1 MRFSG
6 ISGCLSAAVLAL
18 GVGGAPVV
26 QADALGDSLEQAHI
40 RKATFA
46 APAWEGYTN
55 ADGSGLYW
63 DLLKQ
68 VYAPYGLDVK
78 FINMPWNRANKLM
91 TAGSMVDGVPGEI
104 PGVEGKLY
112 AQLPID
118 IEYHGV
124 MHAAKTPFS
133 GRASLTG
140 KRVGWR
146 HSYNLI
152 PAEQRDFTL
161 VECVRPERC
170 TEQVQNGELDFFL
183 DEPDELEKQ
192 RSEAHLPADAYPIAQ
207 LPPGKESFM
216 TFADSASGRLLRE
229 STTRGYGRWRRPA
242 SCGRSTSAGT
252 ARCPAPCRLFRRS
265 DAPLISIAKPFR
277 GLRGGNETPRIR
289 PSFPPLTHRKGG
301 YIDDSVLYPLQAAPG
316 LTATETYRST
326 PCTAERFPP
335 LRPRKLPARGH
346 RLPRSPLPRFSLL
359 R

>member
-1 MRFSG
+1 MTKGDAWRTGSRCFGRCVTGARPNSPTAG
-6 ISGCLSAAVLAL
+6 STTAFFTAAFGSV
-18 GVGGAPVV
+18 
-26 QADALGDSLEQAHI
+26 
-40 RKATFA
+40 TFA

-216 TFADSASGRLLRE
+216 TFADSASGAGPPGHVVDRREVAIEQQLRQ
-229 STTRGYGRWRRPA
+229 PA
-242 SCGRSTSAGT
+242 GAPSRDDAGT
-252 ARCPAPCRLFRRS
+252 STGPVAFDR
-265 DAPLISIAKPFR
+265 R
-277 GLRGGNETPRIR
+277 GLVDRRQRAKTALQRGSSRGVGYLILQAEGTFDINTVFAGILV
-289 PSFPPLTHRKGG
+289 LTGFALLLDAVVGVIERRLMKWQPKGG
-301 YIDDSVLYPLQAAPG
+301 E
-316 LTATETYRST
+316 TE
-326 PCTAERFPP
+326 
-335 LRPRKLPARGH
+335 KV
-346 RLPRSPLPRFSLL
+346 
-359 R
+359 

>member
-18 GVGGAPVV
+18 GVGERRWFRPMRWAIAWSRRTSARRPSPRRPG
-26 QADALGDSLEQAHI
+26 
-40 RKATFA
+40 KAIPTPTA
-46 APAWEGYTN
+46 AVCTGTCW
-55 ADGSGLYW
+55 
-63 DLLKQ
+63 KQ
-68 VYAPYGLDVK
+68 VYAPYRLDVK

-229 STTRGYGRWRRPA
+229 VYDARVRQMAASGELRALYQRWNSEVPGA
-242 SCGRSTSAGT
+242 VQALSA
-252 ARCPAPCRLFRRS
+252 
-265 DAPLISIAKPFR
+265 
-277 GLRGGNETPRIR
+277 
-289 PSFPPLTHRKGG
+289 
-301 YIDDSVLYPLQAAPG
+301 Q
-316 LTATETYRST
+316 
-326 PCTAERFPP
+326 
-335 LRPRKLPARGH
+335 
-346 RLPRSPLPRFSLL
+346 
-359 R
+359 

>member
-133 GRASLTG
+133 YRASLTG

-192 RSEAHLPADAYPIAQ
+192 RSEAHLL
-207 LPPGKESFM
+207 LPTP
-216 TFADSASGRLLRE
+216 
-229 STTRGYGRWRRPA
+229 TRSRNCRPA
-242 SCGRSTSAGT
+242 
-252 ARCPAPCRLFRRS
+252 
-265 DAPLISIAKPFR
+265 
-277 GLRGGNETPRIR
+277 
-289 PSFPPLTHRKGG
+289 
-301 YIDDSVLYPLQAAPG
+301 
-316 LTATETYRST
+316 
-326 PCTAERFPP
+326 
-335 LRPRKLPARGH
+335 
-346 RLPRSPLPRFSLL
+346 RSPS
-359 R
+359 

>member
-229 STTRGYGRWRRPA
+229 VYDARVRQMAA
-242 SCGRSTSAGT
+242 SGE
-252 ARCPAPCRLFRRS
+252 
-265 DAPLISIAKPFR
+265 
-277 GLRGGNETPRIR
+277 LRAI
-289 PSFPPLTHRKGG
+289 
-301 YIDDSVLYPLQAAPG
+301 Q
-316 LTATETYRST
+316 
-326 PCTAERFPP
+326 
-335 LRPRKLPARGH
+335 
-346 RLPRSPLPRFSLL
+346 
-359 R
+359 

>member
-1 MRFSG
+1 MRMRFSG

-55 ADGSGLYW
+55 AAGSGLYW

-229 STTRGYGRWRRPA
+229 VYDARVRQMAASGELRALYQRWNSEVPGA
-242 SCGRSTSAGT
+242 VQALSA
-252 ARCPAPCRLFRRS
+252 
-265 DAPLISIAKPFR
+265 
-277 GLRGGNETPRIR
+277 
-289 PSFPPLTHRKGG
+289 
-301 YIDDSVLYPLQAAPG
+301 Q
-316 LTATETYRST
+316 
-326 PCTAERFPP
+326 
-335 LRPRKLPARGH
+335 
-346 RLPRSPLPRFSLL
+346 
-359 R
+359 

>member
-1 MRFSG
+1 M
-6 ISGCLSAAVLAL
+6 
-18 GVGGAPVV
+18 V

-192 RSEAHLPADAYPIAQ
+192 RSEAHLAADAYPIAQ

-229 STTRGYGRWRRPA
+229 VYD
-242 SCGRSTSAGT
+242 
-252 ARCPAPCRLFRRS
+252 ARVR
-265 DAPLISIAKPFR
+265 
-277 GLRGGNETPRIR
+277 
-289 PSFPPLTHRKGG
+289 
-301 YIDDSVLYPLQAAPG
+301 Q
-316 LTATETYRST
+316 
-326 PCTAERFPP
+326 
-335 LRPRKLPARGH
+335 
-346 RLPRSPLPRFSLL
+346 
-359 R
+359 

>member
-170 TEQVQNGELDFFL
+170 TEQSRTASWISSSRAGRTG
-183 DEPDELEKQ
+183 KAAQ
-192 RSEAHLPADAYPIAQ
+192 RSASAGRRLPDRATAARQGVLHD
-207 LPPGKESFM
+207 
-216 TFADSASGRLLRE
+216 LR
-229 STTRGYGRWRRPA
+229 RQRQRPA
-242 SCGRSTSAGT
+242 PARGLRRAGT
-252 ARCPAPCRLFRRS
+252 ADGGVRRAAGALPALEQRGARRRAGSFGAVMRRS
-265 DAPLISIAKPFR
+265 F
-277 GLRGGNETPRIR
+277 
-289 PSFPPLTHRKGG
+289 PS
-301 YIDDSVLYPLQAAPG
+301 
-316 LTATETYRST
+316 RSLSGA
-326 PCTAERFPP
+326 CAVGMN
-335 LRPRKLPARGH
+335 A
-346 RLPRSPLPRFSLL
+346 
-359 R
+359 

>member
-1 MRFSG
+1 MRFAG

-18 GVGGAPVV
+18 GLGAATEAR
-26 QADALGDSLEQAHI
+26 ADALGDGLEQAHI

-46 APAWEGYTN
+46 APVWEGYTN

-68 VYAPYGLDVK
+68 VYAPYGLDLK
-78 FINMPWNRANKLM
+78 FMNMPWNRANKLM

-152 PAEQRDFTL
+152 PVEQRDFTL
-161 VECVRPERC
+161 VECIRPERC
-170 TEQVQNGELDFFL
+170 TEQLEAGELDFFL
-183 DEPDELEKQ
+183 DEPDELQVQ
-192 RSEAHLPADAYPIAQ
+192 RSEARLAADAYPIAQ

-229 STTRGYGRWRRPA
+229 VYDARVRQMAESGEPAHFYQRWNSEMPGA
-242 SCGRSTSAGT
+242 
-252 ARCPAPCRLFRRS
+252 
-265 DAPLISIAKPFR
+265 
-277 GLRGGNETPRIR
+277 
-289 PSFPPLTHRKGG
+289 
-301 YIDDSVLYPLQAAPG
+301 VQALSG
-316 LTATETYRST
+316 Q
-326 PCTAERFPP
+326 
-335 LRPRKLPARGH
+335 
-346 RLPRSPLPRFSLL
+346 
-359 R
+359 

>member
-124 MHAAKTPFS
+124 MHAAKTPFPAAP
-133 GRASLTG
+133 AS
-140 KRVGWR
+140 
-146 HSYNLI
+146 
-152 PAEQRDFTL
+152 PA
-161 VECVRPERC
+161 
-170 TEQVQNGELDFFL
+170 
-183 DEPDELEKQ
+183 
-192 RSEAHLPADAYPIAQ
+192 
-207 LPPGKESFM
+207 
-216 TFADSASGRLLRE
+216 SAS
-229 STTRGYGRWRRPA
+229 
-242 SCGRSTSAGT
+242 AG
-252 ARCPAPCRLFRRS
+252 A
-265 DAPLISIAKPFR
+265 
-277 GLRGGNETPRIR
+277 
-289 PSFPPLTHRKGG
+289 
-301 YIDDSVLYPLQAAPG
+301 
-316 LTATETYRST
+316 TATT
-326 PCTAERFPP
+326 
-335 LRPRKLPARGH
+335 
-346 RLPRSPLPRFSLL
+346 
-359 R
+359 

>member
-40 RKATFA
+40 RKVTFA

-124 MHAAKTPFS
+124 MHAAKTP
-133 GRASLTG
+133 AS
-140 KRVGWR
+140 
-146 HSYNLI
+146 
-152 PAEQRDFTL
+152 PA
-161 VECVRPERC
+161 
-170 TEQVQNGELDFFL
+170 
-183 DEPDELEKQ
+183 
-192 RSEAHLPADAYPIAQ
+192 
-207 LPPGKESFM
+207 
-216 TFADSASGRLLRE
+216 SAS
-229 STTRGYGRWRRPA
+229 
-242 SCGRSTSAGT
+242 AG
-252 ARCPAPCRLFRRS
+252 A
-265 DAPLISIAKPFR
+265 
-277 GLRGGNETPRIR
+277 
-289 PSFPPLTHRKGG
+289 
-301 YIDDSVLYPLQAAPG
+301 
-316 LTATETYRST
+316 TATT
-326 PCTAERFPP
+326 
-335 LRPRKLPARGH
+335 
-346 RLPRSPLPRFSLL
+346 
-359 R
+359 

>member
-1 MRFSG
+1 MRFAGSV
-6 ISGCLSAAVLAL
+6 AAL
-18 GVGGAPVV
+18 GSGVGARGRGAPVV

-40 RKATFA
+40 RKATSPRRPGKAIPTPTA
-46 APAWEGYTN
+46 AVRTGTRW
-55 ADGSGLYW
+55 
-63 DLLKQ
+63 Q

-229 STTRGYGRWRRPA
+229 VYDARVRQMAASGELRALYQRWNSEVPGA
-242 SCGRSTSAGT
+242 VQALSA
-252 ARCPAPCRLFRRS
+252 
-265 DAPLISIAKPFR
+265 
-277 GLRGGNETPRIR
+277 
-289 PSFPPLTHRKGG
+289 
-301 YIDDSVLYPLQAAPG
+301 Q
-316 LTATETYRST
+316 
-326 PCTAERFPP
+326 
-335 LRPRKLPARGH
+335 
-346 RLPRSPLPRFSLL
+346 
-359 R
+359 